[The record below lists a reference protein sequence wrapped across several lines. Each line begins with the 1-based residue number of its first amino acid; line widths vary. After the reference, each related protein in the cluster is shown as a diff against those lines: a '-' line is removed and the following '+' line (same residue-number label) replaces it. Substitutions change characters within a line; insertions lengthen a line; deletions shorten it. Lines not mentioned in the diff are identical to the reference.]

1 MFKKTALVLA
11 VALLVTPL
19 SPSVGLTWY
28 SSPPEPNYHDRPY
41 GHYRHYDRDYYHHDD
56 DDAWLWV
63 GGILL
68 GALVLGAALQQ
79 PSPEP
84 QSYIQPQQPQVYTF
98 PPYVPPGMCR
108 WERYILDGNGRYIL
122 DQYGQP
128 VKEYTLGSC
137 QFPPN

>member
-1 MFKKTALVLA
+1 MLKKTALVLA
-11 VALLVTPL
+11 VVLLLTPL

-28 SSPPEPNYHDRPY
+28 SQPPGPYYHDRSYY
-41 GHYRHYDRDYYHHDD
+41 GHGHHDHYD

-68 GALVLGAALQQ
+68 GTLFLATMLQP
-79 PSPEP
+79 PSPP
-84 QSYIQPQQPQVYTF
+84 VYYQPPTQIYTY

-108 WERYILDGNGRYIL
+108 WERYILDSNGRFVL

-128 VKEYTLGSC
+128 IKEYTIGSC

>member
-11 VALLVTPL
+11 LALLVTPF

-28 SSPPEPNYHDRPY
+28 SSSPGPYYYDRPY
-41 GHYRHYDRDYYHHDD
+41 GHYRHYDRGYYHHDD
-56 DDAWLWV
+56 DALLWV

-68 GALVLGAALQQ
+68 GALVLGAVLQQ
-79 PSPEP
+79 PAPEP
-84 QSYIQPQQPQVYTF
+84 ERYIQPQQPQVYTY

-108 WERYILDGNGRYIL
+108 WERYILDGNGRFIL

>member
-1 MFKKTALVLA
+1 MLKRTALVLV
-11 VALLVTPL
+11 VALLFTPL

-28 SSPPEPNYHDRPY
+28 SHSPGPYYHDRY
-41 GHYRHYDRDYYHHDD
+41 YYDHGHYDHYD

-68 GALVLGAALQQ
+68 GTLFLSTMLQP
-79 PSPEP
+79 PSPP
-84 QSYIQPQQPQVYTF
+84 VYYQQQQTQIYTY

-108 WERYILDGNGRYIL
+108 WERYVLDGNGRFVL

-128 VKEYTLGSC
+128 IKEYTLGSC